1 MGAKVTSTQK
11 VQGDAGQPHAE
22 FDLGPLPPQPDV
34 ALTSTLSCEVLNT
47 TKGLLRGCWGKFTA
61 DAFYRHFP
69 GVDAMKTIRHIILH
83 VFDITKYAVREGEEI
98 EDVELL
104 GEGSF
109 SKVYGLGAIA
119 AKVISDS
126 ERPWVHRAAVQ
137 NGLLADRHGYGPAIF
152 GHGRVQ
158 QDMGGHFRG
167 TLVFMERLYP
177 AGEDWSDADTDDIL
191 KAVQLVAKDA
201 FHNDLKMPNIL
212 RRRGRPLLIDFDLL
226 SPWSVKV
233 AVTSSCIEHD
243 FQPVLAPAGER
254 CTQCFREYYD
264 LFAFTL
270 TLQDSALYRHLLDRL
285 LVLWRQ
291 LEEPVLRPLLATI
304 GVEKL
309 SEMPFEVFS
318 YCSLQR
324 PFTSLCRLGPAGCC
338 FSPCRSDLFIPPPFF
353 STF

>member
-1 MGAKVTSTQK
+1 
-11 VQGDAGQPHAE
+11 
-22 FDLGPLPPQPDV
+22 
-34 ALTSTLSCEVLNT
+34 VLNT

-69 GVDAMKTIRHIILH
+69 RQVDAMKTIRHLILH
-83 VFDITKYAVREGEEI
+83 VLDITRYAVREGEQV

-109 SKVYGLGAIA
+109 SKVFGLGPVA
-119 AKVISDS
+119 AKVISEN

-137 NGLLADRHGYGPAIF
+137 NGLLADLHGYGPAIF

-167 TLVFMERLYP
+167 TVVFMERLYP
-177 AGEDWSDADTDDIL
+177 AGEDWSDTDTDHVLEAI
-191 KAVQLVAKDA
+191 QRVAKDA

-226 SPWSVKV
+226 SPFCVKV

-243 FQPVLAPAGER
+243 FRSLLEPAGDM
-254 CTQCFREYYD
+254 CTQSFREFYD

-270 TLQDSALYRHLLDRL
+270 TLQDCALYRRLLARL

-291 LEEPVLRPLLATI
+291 LEEPVLQPMLATI
-304 GVEKL
+304 GLDKL
-309 SEMPFEVFS
+309 SEMPFEVLVRVPLRGVSVCLLDLRGNLFVH
-318 YCSLQR
+318 
-324 PFTSLCRLGPAGCC
+324 TAEAGDAAIPAACLEL
-338 FSPCRSDLFIPPPFF
+338 PQLVRSNGVYWPAQAEAV
-353 STF
+353 ST